1 MIPPV
6 RKTEANYTMTM
17 KKSKKILLIL
27 AGVIL
32 LIAAAAG
39 IYLLCYTHKS
49 TLTLS
54 GFTKQRADGTYY
66 AKAKDSK
73 SNILVTSD
81 VDLTPY
87 LEQTDAVLTVS
98 GEVTKLRIAHFDCM
112 GMYLPCLCY
121 DYRIHSVLSA
131 EPAPEE

>member
-1 MIPPV
+1 M
-6 RKTEANYTMTM
+6 M
-17 KKSKKILLIL
+17 KPKAKNILLIL
-27 AGVIL
+27 AAVIL

-66 AKAKDSK
+66 ANAKDSK
-73 SNILVTSD
+73 SSILVESD

-87 LEQTDAVLTVS
+87 LQDYNTVLTVS

-131 EPAPEE
+131 EPAPKE